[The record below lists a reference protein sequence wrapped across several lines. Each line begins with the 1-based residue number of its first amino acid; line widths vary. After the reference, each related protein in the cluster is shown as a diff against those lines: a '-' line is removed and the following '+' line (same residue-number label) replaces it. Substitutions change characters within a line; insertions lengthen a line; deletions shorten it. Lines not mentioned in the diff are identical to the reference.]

1 MLILIR
7 PFCHNSISALFCQS
21 FYNSSTRPVWTL
33 WAKPITLF
41 FSLSLPLSPDFPAT
55 HTHPYTCAH
64 KHKTCDPTH
73 WSITD
78 GGLAIAIPTAIDSSS
93 HLAPPFCHHSNFA
106 TTTSRYVIKSRS
118 LFFKQAP
125 HLCPQTQGVFLKEWW
140 KKKGFGT
147 CEVMFKKN
155 FIA

>member
-41 FSLSLPLSPDFPAT
+41 FSLSLSRFPSHPHPPVHLRTQTQDLWSNSLINHRWRSGYCNSHCNRQLLPFSAPFLSPLQLRD
-55 HTHPYTCAH
+55 H
-64 KHKTCDPTH
+64 
-73 WSITD
+73 
-78 GGLAIAIPTAIDSSS
+78 
-93 HLAPPFCHHSNFA
+93 HL
-106 TTTSRYVIKSRS
+106 S
-118 LFFKQAP
+118 LRDKKQISFFKQAP